1 MVKMPSKGSIAATT
15 LHLCLLVLMLA
26 SAPSCL
32 VRRRII
38 TRKGGQPV
46 QTLLTADKET
56 LIKKIAEQYA
66 AIQTI
71 NATVDMAPALGTA
84 NKGKITEYKDVR
96 AYILFRKPSFIRI
109 IGLYPVVRN
118 KAFDMVSDGSQ
129 FSLYL
134 PSKSRFIK
142 GPNQIEKPS
151 ANKLENLRPQHFL
164 EALLV
169 RPIDTAGEQ
178 TLIENFTD
186 EDNAVYKLS
195 VIVSTSGQPVL
206 ERELWFERLKLQLV
220 RELIFDESGD
230 ILTDARYGDW
240 QLYDSIPFPKHIEIE
255 RPKDEYGVVIT
266 VVKMEINQ
274 PITDEQFKL
283 EQPEGTQLH
292 IVGAEPEPPKP
303 APAPPPAKK
312 GKRKK

>member
-1 MVKMPSKGSIAATT
+1 MAFRGSLAAAL
-15 LHLCLLVLMLA
+15 LHFCLLAILIA
-26 SAPSCL
+26 GSTSCL
-32 VRRRII
+32 VRRRIV
-38 TRKGGQPV
+38 TRKGGQPTQV
-46 QTLLTADKET
+46 LLNTTKEN
-56 LIKKIAEQYA
+56 LIQQIATQYA
-66 AIQTI
+66 AVATLSG
-71 NATVDMAPALGTA
+71 TVDMVPAIGTA

-96 AYILFRKPSFIRI
+96 AYILFRKPTDIRI

-118 KAFDMVSDGSQ
+118 KAFDMVSDGSL

-134 PSKSRFIK
+134 PSKNRFVK

-169 RPIDTAGEQ
+169 LPIDTDREQ

-195 VIVSTSGQPVL
+195 VIAPMPGGAPVL

-220 RELIFDESGD
+220 RELIFDASGD
-230 ILTDARYGDW
+230 ILTDARYSDW
-240 QLYDSIPFPKHIEIE
+240 KTYDDVPFPKHIEIE

-266 VVKMEINQ
+266 VVKMDINK
-274 PITDEQFKL
+274 PISDDQFKL

-292 IVGAEPEPPKP
+292 IVGEP
-303 APAPPPAKK
+303 
-312 GKRKK
+312 

>member
-1 MVKMPSKGSIAATT
+1 MVKMRFKGSGAATPY
-15 LHLCLLVLMLA
+15 LWLLVLLLA
-26 SAPSCL
+26 SSSSCL

-56 LIKKIAEQYA
+56 LIKEVADEYA
-66 AIQTI
+66 AIQTL

-96 AYILFRKPSFIRI
+96 AYILFRKPSAIRI

-134 PSKSRFIK
+134 PSKNRFIK

-164 EALLV
+164 DALLV
-169 RPIDTAGEQ
+169 RPIDLASEQ
-178 TLIENFTD
+178 ILIENFTD
-186 EDNAVYKLS
+186 EDNALYKLS
-195 VIVSTSGQPVL
+195 VIAPKPGATPVL
-206 ERELWFERLKLQLV
+206 ELELWFDRLKLELV
-220 RELIFDESGD
+220 RQLILDASGD
-230 ILTDARYGDW
+230 ILTDARYSDW
-240 QLYDSIPFPKHIEIE
+240 KYYDNVFFPKHIEIE

-266 VVKMEINQ
+266 LVKVEINK
-274 PITDEQFKL
+274 PVTDDKFQL
-283 EQPEGTQLH
+283 EQPEGTQLQ

-303 APAPPPAKK
+303 APPPAKK
-312 GKRKK
+312 GKKKR